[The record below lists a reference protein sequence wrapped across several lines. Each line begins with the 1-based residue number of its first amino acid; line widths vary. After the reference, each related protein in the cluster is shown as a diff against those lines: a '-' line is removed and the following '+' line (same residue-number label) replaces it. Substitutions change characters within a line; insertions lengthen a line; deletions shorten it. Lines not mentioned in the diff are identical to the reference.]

1 MATSA
6 NSYLRVTELDF
17 EDIRTNLKSFLSTQ
31 TQFQDYNFEGSA
43 ISTLLDVLAYN
54 THYNSYYINM
64 LANEMFLDT
73 AQQRESV
80 VSKAKEL
87 GYVPVSAIGASANIN
102 LVFTGVDN
110 STSQFT
116 IPKNSKFTTTID
128 DVQYTYVTP
137 EAYTVVNA
145 NNTFSKDVTIK
156 EGIPLTHR
164 FTVSDSK
171 AQRFVIPNA
180 GVDMTSLTVFVQES
194 ETDTTEV
201 EFTQAT
207 DIKQVYATT
216 PVYFLEEAYEG
227 KYELVFGSGSLG
239 KALKNGNI
247 VKVSYLVCNGDDT
260 NGASTFSVDT
270 LNVGVDYTKATLTVN
285 KNAAGGRPKETIESI
300 KFNAPRNYQT
310 QNRAVISDDYSR
322 IILSENPDI
331 ESVTSYGGQDATP
344 AQYGKVIIAVKPFAE
359 KFVTQTRKNQLKQ
372 TIQDRT
378 PLAVDPL
385 FVDADYTYIIPEI
398 KTYYNM
404 TKTTDTTS
412 AIKQSVLDAIETF
425 STNNL
430 ERFGN
435 RLRYSK
441 FVRAL
446 DNINT
451 GVILNNEATI
461 KIEKRITPNTNKK
474 EKVIVN
480 FSNPLRKSTLNS
492 TQFTFQ
498 GFACFL
504 DDDGN
509 GKVRIYRFNDQKQKT
524 IVLDSVGTI
533 NYTTGNIEISN
544 FAPTAY
550 VGIEMKISGTPDR
563 LDVIPVREQILIM
576 EKDEASVTL
585 IGEAI

>member
-6 NSYLRVTELDF
+6 NSYLKVTELDF
-17 EDIRTNLKSFLSTQ
+17 EEIKTNMKSFLSTQ
-31 TQFQDYNFEGSA
+31 TQFKDYDFEGSA

-54 THYNSYYINM
+54 THYNSYYVNM

-87 GYVPVSAIGASANIN
+87 GYVPVSAIGATANVN
-102 LVFTGVDN
+102 LAFTGVAS

-128 DVQYTYVTP
+128 DIQYTYVTP
-137 EAYTVVNA
+137 EAFTVT
-145 NNTFSKDVTIK
+145 NNNNVFTKDILIK
-156 EGIPLTHR
+156 EGVPLTHR
-164 FTVSDSK
+164 FTVTGNK
-171 AQRFVIPNA
+171 KQRFVIPNE
-180 GVDMTSLTVFVQES
+180 GLDMTSLTVFVQES
-194 ETDTTEV
+194 DVDTTEQEYV
-201 EFTQAT
+201 RAT
-207 DIKQVYATT
+207 DIKQVFSTSA
-216 PVYFLEEAYEG
+216 VYFLEEAYEG

-239 KALKNGNI
+239 KSLKSGNI
-247 VKVSYLVCNGDDT
+247 IKVSYLVCNGDET
-260 NGASTFSVDT
+260 NGASQFSVDT
-270 LNVGVDYTKATLTVN
+270 LNIGVDYTKATLTVN
-285 KNAAGGRPKETIESI
+285 KSSSGGRPKETIDSI

-310 QNRAVISDDYSR
+310 QNRAVIAEDYSR

-331 ESVTSYGGQDATP
+331 ESVISFGGQDATP

-359 KFVTQTRKNQLKQ
+359 KFATITRKNQLKQ

-378 PLAVDPL
+378 PLAVDPI

-398 KTYYNM
+398 KTYYNK

-412 AIKQSVLDAIETF
+412 AIKQKVLDAIAKF
-425 STNNL
+425 SENNL

-446 DNINT
+446 DNIDT

-461 KIEKRITPNTNKK
+461 KIEKRITPNVNKK

-480 FSNPLRKSTLNS
+480 FNNSLRPSTIQS

-498 GFACFL
+498 RFSSFL
-504 DDDGN
+504 DDDGSGN
-509 GKVRIYRFNDQKQKT
+509 IRIFRYNDLKQKT
-524 IVLDSVGTI
+524 IILDSVGSI
-533 NYTTGNIEISN
+533 DYATGKIEIEN

-550 VGIEMKISGTPDR
+550 VGIELKISAIPSN
-563 LDVIPVREQILIM
+563 LDVVPVREQILIIDK
-576 EKDEASVTL
+576 EFSSVSL
-585 IGEAI
+585 IGETI